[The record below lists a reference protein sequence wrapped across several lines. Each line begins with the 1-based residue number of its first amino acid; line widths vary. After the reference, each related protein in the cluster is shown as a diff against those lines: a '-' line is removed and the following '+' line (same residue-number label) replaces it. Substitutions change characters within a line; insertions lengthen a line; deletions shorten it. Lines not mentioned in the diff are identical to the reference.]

1 MAAHTYHTSTSFA
14 SQEQDLQH
22 LLPQTMTSSEFSS
35 SMASHSMPLQ
45 STYDSQILPYADL
58 EDLKEAEIEDR
69 VRQPQQRSTTRM
81 MILRLTSTRA
91 PKHAHTQTTHRISHP
106 CLVHI
111 HRSPCSHCAHP
122 LQVPQHTNDLPH
134 RRTSQRPKRFAYTLG
149 SQHARMAN
157 IHVLW
162 RCGRLRAAQF
172 HNNVLL

>member
-1 MAAHTYHTSTSFA
+1 
-14 SQEQDLQH
+14 
-22 LLPQTMTSSEFSS
+22 
-35 SMASHSMPLQ
+35 MPLQ

-69 VRQPQQRSTTRM
+69 VRQS
-81 MILRLTSTRA
+81 
-91 PKHAHTQTTHRISHP
+91 
-106 CLVHI
+106 
-111 HRSPCSHCAHP
+111 